1 MRFSSLLPALYSVS
15 AFACSSTGVD
25 ASGPGAGTGAGG
37 VPSGS
42 GGTTAGVGGAV
53 TGGTGTGAASGG
65 VGTGGTLGSGGSNPD
80 PTALDCGFPELSAPL
95 GASTQPLEVVNW
107 AGRQAA
113 LSYTL
118 DDGTA
123 SQIANYDALN
133 GLGVP
138 LTFYLVT
145 NWGANN
151 AVWKRA
157 VADGHEIGNHSQSHP
172 EMGTGPNLDAA
183 TAFLEEELGVRPLT
197 MAAPYGNPSYP
208 PLAPARFLIN
218 RGVGGGSIAP
228 NGNSDQYNL
237 PTYTPPS
244 NANKATLDS
253 GVSNAV
259 SQGRWQTV
267 LVHGFT
273 GGGDGAYQPIPLA
286 DFLAHIEGQRD
297 GGQVWIDTVLRVG
310 AYYLGQKLLTAATPV
325 PEGSATKWSWTLPE
339 FFPTGHCLRVRSS
352 GRVLQGGQ
360 PVAEN
365 PLGYYDIALDA
376 GELTVEPR

>member
-1 MRFSSLLPALYSVS
+1 MRFASLAPAFVS
-15 AFACSSTGVD
+15 LSALACSSTGV
-25 ASGPGAGTGAGG
+25 AVPGTGVGGVFSGSGGGGVATGGAGTGSGANGG
-37 VPSGS
+37 
-42 GGTTAGVGGAV
+42 GGA
-53 TGGTGTGAASGG
+53 S
-65 VGTGGTLGSGGSNPD
+65 SGGSGS
-80 PTALDCGFPELSAPL
+80 AELDCGFPVLATPF
-95 GASTQPLEVVNW
+95 GASSESLEIVNW

-145 NWGANN
+145 NWGGDN

-172 EMGTGPNLDAA
+172 QTGTGETLDAA
-183 TAFLEEELGVRPLT
+183 TAFLEDELGVRPLT
-197 MAAPYGNPSYP
+197 MAAPYGDPSYP
-208 PLAPARFLIN
+208 PLAPARFLLN
-218 RGVGGGSIAP
+218 RGVGGGSVAP
-228 NGNSDQYNL
+228 NGNSDPYNL

-244 NANKATLDS
+244 NANQATLDS
-253 GVSNAV
+253 GVSGAV
-259 SQGRWQTV
+259 AQGRWQTM
-267 LVHGFT
+267 LIHGFT

-297 GGQVWIDTVLRVG
+297 SGQVWIGTVLRVG
-310 AYYLGQKLLTAATPV
+310 AYYLAQKLLTAATPV
-325 PEGSATKWSWTLPE
+325 PEGSATRWSWTLPE
-339 FFPTGHCLRVRSS
+339 FFPTGHCLRVRSN

-365 PLGYYDIALDA
+365 PLGFYDIALDA